1 MSVLISAQLPALQVV
16 LPLMM
21 APIALIVRNP
31 RGVWMLTLVVTWVTL
46 AISLSLLMQVIDG
59 GTITYRIGGWA
70 APWGIEY
77 VLDKV
82 GAFVLVIVSAIAAI
96 VMSYARRSVEEEI
109 PEQRIYLF
117 YTMFLLCLT
126 GLLGITITGDVFNL
140 FVFLEISSLSSYVLI
155 SLGRDRRAL
164 SAAYRYLIMGTI
176 GATFYIIGV
185 GLMYMMTGT
194 LNMADL
200 ATLMPAVIDTT
211 VIQAALA
218 FLTVGICLKLALF
231 PLHLWLPNAYTYAPS
246 VVTAF
251 LAGTATKVA
260 VYMLIRIIF
269 TVFGGVYVF
278 QALGVQNILM
288 ALALVA
294 MFAASTM
301 AIYQD
306 NVKRLFAYS
315 SIAQIGY
322 IILGLSFASEIGLAA
337 GIIHLFNHAIMK
349 CAIFLGLGCIVLR
362 TGRVTIQDMYGLGQ
376 QMPWTMAA
384 IVIGGLSLIGI
395 PMTVGFVSKWY
406 LVRAALEAGMWP
418 VAVLIVLSSLL
429 AIIYVWRVVEA
440 AYLKPAPEN
449 AAPVSEAPLSM
460 LLPLW
465 VLALASIYFGIDATA
480 TMSIALDAADVL
492 LNGSLK

>member
-1 MSVLISAQLPALQVV
+1 MMSTQLPALQVV
-16 LPLMM
+16 LPLLM
-21 APIALIVRNP
+21 APIALIIRNP
-31 RGVWMLTLVVTWVTL
+31 RFVWMLTLIVTWTTL
-46 AISLSLLMQVIDG
+46 AISLSLLMQVLDS

-82 GAFVLVIVSAIAAI
+82 GAFVLVIVSAIGSL
-96 VMSYARRSVEEEI
+96 VMTYARRSVEQEI
-109 PEQRIYLF
+109 PAERIYLF

-140 FVFLEISSLSSYVLI
+140 FVFLEISSLSSYVMI

-164 SAAYRYLIMGTI
+164 TAAYRYLIMGTI

-200 ATLMPAVIDTT
+200 ATLMPAIADTR

-246 VVTAF
+246 MVTAF
-251 LAGTATKVA
+251 LAATATKVA
-260 VYMLIRIIF
+260 VYILIRIIF
-269 TVFGGVYVF
+269 TVFGGVNVF
-278 QALGVQNILM
+278 EILGLQNILM
-288 ALALVA
+288 TLAIFA
-294 MFAASTM
+294 MFAASTI

-306 NVKRLFAYS
+306 NAKRMFAYS
-315 SIAQIGY
+315 SIAQVGY
-322 IILGLSFASEIGLAA
+322 IILGLSFASETGMAA

-349 CAIFLGLGCIVLR
+349 CTIFLGLGCVALR
-362 TGRVTIQDMYGLGQ
+362 MGGVSIRDMYGLGTR
-376 QMPWTMAA
+376 MPWTMAA
-384 IVIGGLSLIGI
+384 IVVGGLSLIGI

-406 LVRAALEAGMWP
+406 LVRAALEADMWP

-429 AIIYVWRVVEA
+429 AIIYVWRIVEA

-449 AAPVSEAPLSM
+449 AEPVSEVPLSM

-465 VLALASIYFGIDATA
+465 VMALASIYFGLDATN
-480 TMSIALDAADVL
+480 TLTIALDAADIL
-492 LNGSLK
+492 LNGGLQ

>member
-1 MSVLISAQLPALQVV
+1 MIDGQLPILQVV

-21 APIALIVRNP
+21 APVTLILRNP
-31 RGVWMLTLVVTWVTL
+31 RAAWMLTLVVTWATFT
-46 AISLSLLMQVIDG
+46 ISLSLLMQVLDS
-59 GTITYRIGGWA
+59 GTIIYKIGGWA

-82 GAFVLVIVSAIAAI
+82 GAFVMVIVSGIGSI
-96 VMSYARRSVEEEI
+96 VLTYSRRSVEMEV
-109 PEQRIYLF
+109 PEDRIYLF

-126 GLLGITITGDVFNL
+126 GLMGIVITGDVFNL

-155 SLGRDRRAL
+155 SLGKDRRAL
-164 SAAYRYLIMGTI
+164 TAAFRYLIMGTI

-200 ATLMPAVIDTT
+200 SALIPAVADTRT
-211 VIQAALA
+211 IQAALA

-251 LAGTATKVA
+251 LASTATKVA
-260 VYMLIRIIF
+260 VYVLIRIVF
-269 TVFGGVYVF
+269 TVFGGVGVMEG
-278 QALGVQNILM
+278 LGVQHILM
-288 ALALVA
+288 ALALTA
-294 MFAASTM
+294 MFAASTI
-301 AIYQD
+301 AIYQN

-315 SIAQIGY
+315 SVAQIGY
-322 IILGLSFASEIGLAA
+322 IILGLSFVSESGVAA

-349 CAIFLGLGCIVLR
+349 CAIFMGLGCVVLR
-362 TGRVTIQDMYGLGQ
+362 IGGVTIKDMHGLGHR
-376 QMPWTMAA
+376 MPWTMGA
-384 IVIGGLSLIGI
+384 IVLGGLSLIGI

-406 LVRAALEAGMWP
+406 LVRAALEKDMWFI
-418 VAVLIVLSSLL
+418 AVLIVLSSLL
-429 AIIYVWRVVEA
+429 AVIYVWRIVEA
-440 AYLKPAPEN
+440 AYLKPVPEN
-449 AAPVSEAPLSM
+449 AAPVHEAPISM

-465 VLALASIYFGIDATA
+465 VMALASIYFGLDATN
-480 TMSIALDAADVL
+480 TLSIALDAANALLHGGVL
-492 LNGSLK
+492 

>member
-1 MSVLISAQLPALQVV
+1 MISGQLPALQVI
-16 LPLMM
+16 LPLLM
-21 APIALIVRNP
+21 APIALILRNP
-31 RGVWMLTLVVTWVTL
+31 RGVWMLTLVVTWMTFG
-46 AISLSLLMQVIDG
+46 ISLSLLMQVLDS

-82 GAFVLVIVSAIAAI
+82 GAFVLVIVSAIGAI
-96 VMSYARRSVEEEI
+96 VMSYARRSIEHEI
-109 PEQRIYLF
+109 PEERIYLF

-140 FVFLEISSLSSYVLI
+140 FVFLEISSLSSYVMI

-200 ATLMPAVIDTT
+200 ATLMPAVVDTT
-211 VIQAALA
+211 VIHAALA
-218 FLTVGICLKLALF
+218 FLSVGICLKLALF
-231 PLHLWLPNAYTYAPS
+231 PLHLWLPGAYTYAPS

-251 LAGTATKVA
+251 LAATATKVA
-260 VYMLIRIIF
+260 VYVLIRIFF
-269 TVFGGVYVF
+269 TVFGQVNVF
-278 QALGVQNILM
+278 ETLGLQNILM
-288 ALALVA
+288 ALAITA
-294 MFAASTM
+294 MFVASIS
-301 AIYQD
+301 AIYQT

-322 IILGLSFASEIGLAA
+322 IILGLSFASETGMAA
-337 GIIHLFNHAIMK
+337 AIIHLFNHAIIK
-349 CAIFLGLGCIVLR
+349 CAIFLGLGCVALR
-362 TGRVTIQDMYGLGQ
+362 TGGVSIKDMHGLGQ
-376 QMPWTMAA
+376 RMPWTMAA
-384 IVIGGLSLIGI
+384 IVIGGLGLIGI

-406 LVRAALEAGMWP
+406 LVQAALEKDMWP
-418 VAVLIVLSSLL
+418 IAALIVLSSLL
-429 AIIYVWRVVEA
+429 AIIYVWRIVEV

-449 AAPVSEAPLSM
+449 TGQMREAPLSM

-465 VLALASIYFGIDATA
+465 VMALASIYFGVDASNTL
-480 TMSIALDAADVL
+480 SIALDAAHSLLSGVL
-492 LNGSLK
+492 L

>member
-1 MSVLISAQLPALQVV
+1 MDGQLPILQVV

-21 APIALIVRNP
+21 APVTLILRNP
-31 RGVWMLTLVVTWVTL
+31 RAAWMLTLVVTWATFT
-46 AISLSLLMQVIDG
+46 ISLSLLMQVLDS
-59 GTITYRIGGWA
+59 GTIIYKIGGWA

-82 GAFVLVIVSAIAAI
+82 GAFVMVIVSGIGSI
-96 VMSYARRSVEEEI
+96 VLTYSRRSVEMEV
-109 PEQRIYLF
+109 PEDRIYLF

-126 GLLGITITGDVFNL
+126 GLMGIVITGDVFNL

-155 SLGRDRRAL
+155 SLGKDRRAL
-164 SAAYRYLIMGTI
+164 TAAFRYLIMGTI

-200 ATLMPAVIDTT
+200 SALIPAVADTRT
-211 VIQAALA
+211 IQAALA

-251 LAGTATKVA
+251 LASTATKVA
-260 VYMLIRIIF
+260 VYVLIRIVF
-269 TVFGGVYVF
+269 TVFGGVGVMEG
-278 QALGVQNILM
+278 LGVQHILM
-288 ALALVA
+288 ALALTA
-294 MFAASTM
+294 MFAASTI
-301 AIYQD
+301 AIYQN

-315 SIAQIGY
+315 SVAQIGY
-322 IILGLSFASEIGLAA
+322 IILGLSFVSESGVAA

-349 CAIFLGLGCIVLR
+349 CAIFMGLGCVVLR
-362 TGRVTIQDMYGLGQ
+362 IGGVTIKDMHGLGHR
-376 QMPWTMAA
+376 MPWTMGA
-384 IVIGGLSLIGI
+384 IVLGGLSLIGI

-406 LVRAALEAGMWP
+406 LVRAALEKDMWFI
-418 VAVLIVLSSLL
+418 AVLIVLSSLL
-429 AIIYVWRVVEA
+429 AVIYVWRIVEA
-440 AYLKPAPEN
+440 AYLKPVPEN
-449 AAPVSEAPLSM
+449 AAPVHEAPISM

-465 VLALASIYFGIDATA
+465 VMALASIYFGLDATN
-480 TMSIALDAADVL
+480 TLSIALDAANALLHGGVL
-492 LNGSLK
+492 

>member
-1 MSVLISAQLPALQVV
+1 
-16 LPLMM
+16 
-21 APIALIVRNP
+21 
-31 RGVWMLTLVVTWVTL
+31 
-46 AISLSLLMQVIDG
+46 
-59 GTITYRIGGWA
+59 
-70 APWGIEY
+70 
-77 VLDKV
+77 
-82 GAFVLVIVSAIAAI
+82 
-96 VMSYARRSVEEEI
+96 
-109 PEQRIYLF
+109 
-117 YTMFLLCLT
+117 MFLLCLT

-140 FVFLEISSLSSYVLI
+140 FVFLEISSLSSYVMI

-164 SAAYRYLIMGTI
+164 TAAYRYLIMGTI

-200 ATLMPAVIDTT
+200 ATLMPTIANTR

-251 LAGTATKVA
+251 LAATATKVA
-260 VYMLIRIIF
+260 VYILIRIIF
-269 TVFGGVYVF
+269 TVFGAVNVF
-278 QALGVQNILM
+278 QVLDLQNILM
-288 ALALVA
+288 ALSIIA
-294 MFAASTM
+294 MFAASGI

-306 NVKRLFAYS
+306 NIKRLFAYS

-322 IILGLSFASEIGLAA
+322 IVLGLSFASEIGMAA

-349 CAIFLGLGCIVLR
+349 CAIFMGLGCIALR
-362 TGRVTIQDMYGLGQ
+362 VGGVSIRDMYGLGTR
-376 QMPWTMAA
+376 MPWTMAA

-418 VAVLIVLSSLL
+418 VAILIVLSSLL
-429 AIIYVWRVVEA
+429 AIVYVWRIVEA
-440 AYLKPAPEN
+440 AYLKEAPED
-449 AAPVSEAPLSM
+449 AAPVTEAPLSM

-465 VLALASIYFGIDATA
+465 VMAGASIYFGIDATA
-480 TMSIALDAADVL
+480 TLSIALDAAGSL
-492 LNGSLK
+492 LNGGLQ

>member
-1 MSVLISAQLPALQVV
+1 MSTQLPALQVI
-16 LPLMM
+16 LPLLM
-21 APIALIVRNP
+21 APIALIIRNP
-31 RGVWMLTLVVTWVTL
+31 RIVWMLTLVVTWTTL
-46 AISLSLLMQVIDG
+46 AISLSLMMQVLDS

-82 GAFVLVIVSAIAAI
+82 GAFVLVIVSAIGSL
-96 VMSYARRSVEEEI
+96 VMTYARRSVEQEI
-109 PEQRIYLF
+109 QAERIYLF

-140 FVFLEISSLSSYVLI
+140 FVFLEISSLSSYVMI

-164 SAAYRYLIMGTI
+164 TAAYRYLIMGTI

-200 ATLMPAVIDTT
+200 ATLMPAVADTR
-211 VIQAALA
+211 VVQAALA

-251 LAGTATKVA
+251 LASTATKVA
-260 VYMLIRIIF
+260 VYILIRIIF
-269 TVFGGVYVF
+269 TVFGGVNVF
-278 QALGVQNILM
+278 ETLGVQNILM
-288 ALALVA
+288 ALSIIA
-294 MFAASTM
+294 MFAASIM

-306 NVKRLFAYS
+306 NTKRLFAYS
-315 SIAQIGY
+315 SIAQVGY
-322 IILGLSFASEIGLAA
+322 IVLGLSFASETGIAA

-349 CAIFLGLGCIVLR
+349 CAIFLGLGCVALR
-362 TGRVTIQDMYGLGQ
+362 AGGVSIKDMYGLGHR
-376 QMPWTMAA
+376 MPWTMAA

-406 LVRAALEAGMWP
+406 LVSAAFEAGMWP

-429 AIIYVWRVVEA
+429 AIIYVWRIVEA
-440 AYLKPAPEN
+440 AYLKEAPEG
-449 AAPVSEAPLSM
+449 APVVREAPLSM

-465 VLALASIYFGIDATA
+465 VMALASLYFGIDATN
-480 TMSIALDAADVL
+480 TLSIALDAAGAL
-492 LNGSLK
+492 MNGGLQ

>member
-1 MSVLISAQLPALQVV
+1 MISGQLPALQVI
-16 LPLMM
+16 LPLLM
-21 APIALIVRNP
+21 APIALILRNP
-31 RGVWMLTLVVTWVTL
+31 RGVWMLTLVVTWMTF
-46 AISLSLLMQVIDG
+46 AISLSLLMQVLDS

-82 GAFVLVIVSAIAAI
+82 GAFVLVIVSAIGAI
-96 VMSYARRSVEEEI
+96 VMSYARRSIEHEI
-109 PEQRIYLF
+109 PEERIYLF

-140 FVFLEISSLSSYVLI
+140 FVFLEVSSLSSYVMI

-200 ATLMPAVIDTT
+200 ATLMPAVVDTT
-211 VIQAALA
+211 VIHAALA
-218 FLTVGICLKLALF
+218 FLSVGICLKLALF
-231 PLHLWLPNAYTYAPS
+231 PLHLWLPGAYTYAPS

-251 LAGTATKVA
+251 LAATATKVA
-260 VYMLIRIIF
+260 VYVLIRIFF
-269 TVFGGVYVF
+269 TVFGAVNVF
-278 QALGVQNILM
+278 ETLGLQNILM
-288 ALALVA
+288 VLAITA
-294 MFAASTM
+294 MFVASII

-322 IILGLSFASEIGLAA
+322 IILGLSFASETGMAA
-337 GIIHLFNHAIMK
+337 AIIHLFNHAIIK
-349 CAIFLGLGCIVLR
+349 CAIFLGLGCVALR
-362 TGRVTIQDMYGLGQ
+362 TGGVSIKDMHGLGQ
-376 QMPWTMAA
+376 RMPWTMAA
-384 IVIGGLSLIGI
+384 IVIGGLGLIGI

-406 LVRAALEAGMWP
+406 LVQAALEKDMWQI
-418 VAVLIVLSSLL
+418 AALIVLSSLL
-429 AIIYVWRVVEA
+429 AIIYVWRIVEV

-449 AAPVSEAPLSM
+449 TAPISEAPLSM

-465 VLALASIYFGIDATA
+465 VMALASIYFGVDATN
-480 TMSIALDAADVL
+480 TLNIALGAAHSL
-492 LNGSLK
+492 LNGGLL

>member
-1 MSVLISAQLPALQVV
+1 MSAQLPALQVI
-16 LPLMM
+16 LPLLM
-21 APIALIVRNP
+21 APIVMILRNP
-31 RGVWMLTLVVTWVTL
+31 RAAWMLSVVVTWTTF
-46 AISLSLLMQVIDG
+46 AISLSLLMQVLEGD
-59 GTITYRIGGWA
+59 TITYRIGGWV

-82 GAFVLVIVSAIAAI
+82 GAFVLVIVSAIGSI
-96 VMSYARRSVEEEI
+96 VMTYARRSVEAEI

-140 FVFLEISSLSSYVLI
+140 FVFLEISSLSSYVMI
-155 SLGRDRRAL
+155 GLGRDRRAL
-164 SAAYRYLIMGTI
+164 SASYRYLIMGTI

-185 GLMYMMTGT
+185 GMMYMMTGT

-200 ATLMPAVIDTT
+200 SMLIPAVADTR

-218 FLTVGICLKLALF
+218 FLSVGICLKLALF

-251 LAGTATKVA
+251 LAATATKVA
-260 VYMLIRIIF
+260 VYILIRIIF

-278 QALGVQNILM
+278 ATLGVQDILM
-288 ALALVA
+288 TLAILA
-294 MFAASTM
+294 IFAASTI

-306 NVKRLFAYS
+306 NVKRMFAYS
-315 SIAQIGY
+315 SVAQIGY
-322 IILGLSFASEIGLAA
+322 IVLGLSFASETGMAA

-349 CAIFLGLGCIVLR
+349 GAIFLGLGCVVLR
-362 TGRVTIQDMYGLGQ
+362 TGGVTFRDMYGLGYT
-376 QMPWTMAA
+376 MPWTMAA

-395 PMTVGFVSKWY
+395 PLTVGFVSKWY
-406 LVRAALEAGMWP
+406 LVQAALEAGMWP
-418 VAVLIVLSSLL
+418 IAVLIVLSSLL

-440 AYLKPAPEN
+440 AYLKPAPED
-449 AAPVSEAPLSM
+449 APPVAEAPLSM

-465 VLALASIYFGIDATA
+465 VLAGASIYFGIDASNTL
-480 TMSIALDAADVL
+480 SIALEAADIL
-492 LNGSLK
+492 LNGGLN

>member
-1 MSVLISAQLPALQVV
+1 MSGQLPALQVV
-16 LPLMM
+16 LPLLM
-21 APIALIVRNP
+21 APIALILRNP
-31 RGVWMLTLVVTWVTL
+31 RGVWMLTLVVTWMTFG
-46 AISLSLLMQVIDG
+46 ISLSLLMQVLDS

-82 GAFVLVIVSAIAAI
+82 GAFVLVIVSAIGAI
-96 VMSYARRSVEEEI
+96 VMSYARRSIEHEI
-109 PEQRIYLF
+109 PEERIYLF

-140 FVFLEISSLSSYVLI
+140 FVFLEVSSLSSYVMI

-200 ATLMPAVIDTT
+200 ATLMPAVVDTT
-211 VIQAALA
+211 VIHAALA
-218 FLTVGICLKLALF
+218 FLSVGICLKLALF
-231 PLHLWLPNAYTYAPS
+231 PLHLWLPGAYTYAPS

-251 LAGTATKVA
+251 LAATATKVA
-260 VYMLIRIIF
+260 VYVLIRIFF
-269 TVFGGVYVF
+269 TVFGAVNVF
-278 QALGVQNILM
+278 ETLGLQNILM
-288 ALALVA
+288 VLAITA
-294 MFAASTM
+294 MFVASII

-322 IILGLSFASEIGLAA
+322 IILGLSFASETGMAA
-337 GIIHLFNHAIMK
+337 AIIHLFNHAIIK
-349 CAIFLGLGCIVLR
+349 CAIFLGLGCVALR
-362 TGRVTIQDMYGLGQ
+362 TGGVSIKDMHGLGQ
-376 QMPWTMAA
+376 RMPWTMAA
-384 IVIGGLSLIGI
+384 IVIGGLGLIGI

-406 LVRAALEAGMWP
+406 LVQAALEKDMWQI
-418 VAVLIVLSSLL
+418 AALIVLSSLL
-429 AIIYVWRVVEA
+429 AIIYVWRIVEV

-449 AAPVSEAPLSM
+449 TAPISEAPLSM

-465 VLALASIYFGIDATA
+465 VMALASIYFGVDATN
-480 TMSIALDAADVL
+480 TLNIALGAAHSL
-492 LNGSLK
+492 LNGGLL

>member
-1 MSVLISAQLPALQVV
+1 MISSQFPALQVV

-31 RGVWMLTLVVTWVTL
+31 RAVWMLTLLVTWMTF
-46 AISLSLLMQVIDG
+46 AISLSLLMQVLDG
-59 GTITYRIGGWA
+59 GTIIYRIGGWV

-82 GAFVLVIVSAIAAI
+82 GAFVLVIVSAIASI
-96 VMSYARRSVEEEI
+96 VMSYARRSIEDEI
-109 PEQRIYLF
+109 PEDRIYLF

-140 FVFLEISSLSSYVLI
+140 FVFLEISSLSSYVMI

-185 GLMYMMTGT
+185 GMMYMMTGT

-200 ATLMPAVIDTT
+200 ATLMPAVADTT
-211 VIQAALA
+211 VIEAALA

-231 PLHLWLPNAYTYAPS
+231 PLHLWLPNAYAYAPS

-251 LAGTATKVA
+251 LAATATKVA
-260 VYMLIRIIF
+260 VYVLIRIIF
-269 TVFGGVYVF
+269 TVFGGVHVF

-288 ALALVA
+288 S
-294 MFAASTM
+294 FAIMAIFIASLM

-322 IILGLSFASEIGLAA
+322 IVLGLSFASETGLAA

-349 CAIFLGLGCIVLR
+349 CAIFLGLGCISLR
-362 TGRVTIQDMYGLGQ
+362 MGRVTIKDMYGLGTR
-376 QMPWTMAA
+376 MPWTMAA

-418 VAVLIVLSSLL
+418 IAVLIVLGSLL
-429 AIIYVWRVVEA
+429 AIIYVWRIVEA

-449 AAPVSEAPLSM
+449 AKPVSEAPLSM

-465 VLALASIYFGIDATA
+465 VMALASIYFGVDATN
-480 TMSIALDAADVL
+480 TLSIALDAADSL
-492 LNGSLK
+492 LNGGLQ

>member
-1 MSVLISAQLPALQVV
+1 MISSQLPALQII
-16 LPLMM
+16 LPLLM
-21 APIALIVRNP
+21 APIALMVRNP
-31 RGVWMLTLVVTWVTL
+31 RIVWLLSLIVTWMTFV
-46 AISLSLLMQVIDG
+46 ISIFLMMQVLDS

-82 GAFVLVIVSAIAAI
+82 GTFVLIIVSAIGSL
-96 VMSYARRSVEEEI
+96 VMTYARRSVEQEI
-109 PEQRIYLF
+109 PEERVYLF

-126 GLLGITITGDVFNL
+126 GLLGIVITGDVFNL

-155 SLGRDRRAL
+155 SLGSDRRAL
-164 SAAYRYLIMGTI
+164 TAAYRYLILGTI

-200 ATLMPAVIDTT
+200 ATLMPAVADIR
-211 VIQAALA
+211 VIQVALA

-251 LAGTATKVA
+251 LAATATKVA
-260 VYMLIRIIF
+260 VYILIRIIF
-269 TVFGGVYVF
+269 SVFGGVDVLVV
-278 QALGVQNILM
+278 LGVQYILM
-288 ALALVA
+288 VLAIIA
-294 MFAASTM
+294 MFVASVL

-306 NVKRLFAYS
+306 NTKRMFAYS

-322 IILGLSFASEIGLAA
+322 IVLGLSFASETGMAA

-349 CAIFLGLGCIVLR
+349 CAIFLGLGCIFLR
-362 TGRVTIQDMYGLGQ
+362 MGSVSIRDLYGLGYR
-376 QMPWTMAA
+376 MPWTMAA

-406 LVRAALEAGMWP
+406 LVSAALEAGMWP
-418 VAVLIVLSSLL
+418 VAILIVLSSLL
-429 AIIYVWRVVEA
+429 AIIYVWRIVEA
-440 AYLKPAPEN
+440 AYLKEALEG
-449 AAPVSEAPLSM
+449 AAHINEAPLSM

-465 VLALASIYFGIDATA
+465 VMAGASIYFGIDATG
-480 TMSIALDAADVL
+480 TLSIALSAADAL
-492 LNGSLK
+492 LNGGLQ

>member
-1 MSVLISAQLPALQVV
+1 MSYQLPALQVV

-21 APIALIVRNP
+21 APIAVIVRNP
-31 RGVWMLTLVVTWVTL
+31 RAVWMLTLIVTWMTF
-46 AISLSLLMQVIDG
+46 AISLSLLMQVLDS

-82 GAFVLVIVSAIAAI
+82 GAFVLVIISAIGSI
-96 VMSYARRSVEEEI
+96 VMSYARRSIEDEI
-109 PEQRIYLF
+109 PEERIYLF
-117 YTMFLLCLT
+117 YSMFLLCLT
-126 GLLGITITGDVFNL
+126 GLLGIAITGDVFNL
-140 FVFLEISSLSSYVLI
+140 FVFLEISSLSSYVMI

-200 ATLMPAVIDTT
+200 STLMPAVIDTS

-231 PLHLWLPNAYTYAPS
+231 PLHLWLPNAYAYAPS

-251 LAGTATKVA
+251 LASTATKVA
-260 VYMLIRIIF
+260 VYILIRIIF

-278 QALGVQNILM
+278 EALGVQNILM
-288 ALALVA
+288 ALAIIA
-294 MFAASTM
+294 MFAASII

-306 NVKRLFAYS
+306 DVKRLFAYS

-322 IILGLSFASEIGLAA
+322 IVLGLSFASEIGIAA
-337 GIIHLFNHAIMK
+337 AIIHLFNHAIMK
-349 CAIFLGLGCIVLR
+349 CAIFLGLGCIALR
-362 TGRVTIQDMYGLGQ
+362 MGRVTIQDMYGIGTR
-376 QMPWTMAA
+376 MPWTMAA

-406 LVRAALEAGMWP
+406 LVRAAFEAGMWP
-418 VAVLIVLSSLL
+418 IAVLIVLGSLL
-429 AIIYVWRVVEA
+429 AIIYVWRIVEA
-440 AYLKPAPEN
+440 AYLKPLPEN
-449 AAPVSEAPLSM
+449 AAPISEAPLSM

-465 VLALASIYFGIDATA
+465 VMALASIYFGIDATN
-480 TMSIALDAADVL
+480 TLTIALDAADIL
-492 LNGSLK
+492 LNGGLQ

>member
-1 MSVLISAQLPALQVV
+1 MSGQLPALQVI
-16 LPLMM
+16 LPLLM
-21 APIALIVRNP
+21 APIALILRNA
-31 RGVWMLTLVVTWVTL
+31 RAVWMLTLVVTWMTFG
-46 AISLSLLMQVIDG
+46 ISLSLLMQVLDS

-77 VLDKV
+77 VLDRV
-82 GAFVLVIVSAIAAI
+82 GAFVLVIVSAIGAI
-96 VMSYARRSVEEEI
+96 VMSYARRSIEHEI
-109 PEQRIYLF
+109 PEERIYLF

-140 FVFLEISSLSSYVLI
+140 FVFLEVSSLSSYVMI

-200 ATLMPAVIDTT
+200 ATLMPAVVDTT
-211 VIQAALA
+211 VIHAALA
-218 FLTVGICLKLALF
+218 FLSVGICLKLALF
-231 PLHLWLPNAYTYAPS
+231 PLHLWLPGAYTYAPS

-251 LAGTATKVA
+251 LAATATKVA
-260 VYMLIRIIF
+260 VYVLIRIFF
-269 TVFGGVYVF
+269 TVFGEVNVF
-278 QALGVQNILM
+278 ETLGLQNILM
-288 ALALVA
+288 ALAIMA
-294 MFAASTM
+294 MFVASII
-301 AIYQD
+301 AIYQN

-322 IILGLSFASEIGLAA
+322 IILGLSFASETGVAA
-337 GIIHLFNHAIMK
+337 AIIHLFNHAIVK
-349 CAIFLGLGCIVLR
+349 CAIFLGLGCVALR
-362 TGRVTIQDMYGLGQ
+362 TGGVSIKDMHGLGQ
-376 QMPWTMAA
+376 SMPWTMAA
-384 IVIGGLSLIGI
+384 IVIGGLGLIGI

-406 LVRAALEAGMWP
+406 LVQAALEKGMWP
-418 VAVLIVLSSLL
+418 IAALIVLSSLL
-429 AIIYVWRVVEA
+429 AIIYVWRIVEV

-449 AAPVSEAPLSM
+449 AAQVSEAPLSM

-465 VLALASIYFGIDATA
+465 VMALASIYFGVDATN
-480 TMSIALDAADVL
+480 TLSIALDAAHSL
-492 LNGSLK
+492 LNGGLR